1 MVLMIKFQCA
11 DYTLRV
17 VFVDH
22 FGAFGIH
29 LCQHL
34 MKICSTFF
42 LDNRLQIGPLRLPG
56 LLHRLKQVPDIPAV
70 ALPVLIG
77 AVRRLF
83 SSESQAVHNPQEQF
97 IFIPGNKKTPE
108 PAGKLPEFFR
118 LFRIHIG

>member
-34 MKICSTFF
+34 MKICRTFF
-42 LDNRLQIGPLRLPG
+42 LDNRLQIGPVSIV
-56 LLHRLKQVPDIPAV
+56 LLSLGKINISGHRLNIKAGSTCHDRNFSAAV
-70 ALPVLIG
+70 NIF
-77 AVRRLF
+77 RRR
-83 SSESQAVHNPQEQF
+83 
-97 IFIPGNKKTPE
+97 
-108 PAGKLPEFFR
+108 AGKR
-118 LFRIHIG
+118 LKPHDIEILSRL